1 MKSTVW
7 QLYRKHLSDLSDI
20 PMLETRYKQ
29 TSLPRRGGFL
39 DSFGLMQFIVA
50 IEEEFNVELT
60 PEDTQSEQFRTL
72 GGIAEIIDEKNK

>member
-7 QLYRKHLSDLSDI
+7 QLYRVLSDLSDI
-20 PMLETRYKQ
+20 PSASKHDINELRYLE
-29 TSLPRRGGFL
+29 GGIL

-50 IEEEFNVELT
+50 IEEDFNVELT

>member
-7 QLYRKHLSDLSDI
+7 QLYRVLSDLSDI
-20 PMLETRYKQ
+20 PSASKHDINKLRYLE
-29 TSLPRRGGFL
+29 GGIL

-50 IEEEFNVELT
+50 IEENFNVELT